1 MNEEIKKLSIVDGK
15 LFWEAEGVVNV
26 VDYIGIEPS
35 YNQYSFYTIVEK
47 EGITCDA
54 EDIKKYSQIF
64 VGTLGEV
71 NRGILQTYINDDF
84 LKKPFDDGLNCEET
98 KEKFHDDDDGLNCE
112 ETKEKFHDEV
122 LDND

>member
-1 MNEEIKKLSIVDGK
+1 MNEVIKKLSIVDGK

-35 YNQYSFYTIVEK
+35 YNQYSFYTIVQK
-47 EGITCDA
+47 EGITSDCLVDD
-54 EDIKKYSQIF
+54 EDIKKYTEIF
-64 VGTLGEV
+64 VGTLGQV
-71 NRGILQTYINDDF
+71 NRGILQTYINDYF

-98 KEKFHDDDDGLNCE
+98 KEKFHDE
-112 ETKEKFHDEV
+112 A